1 MRFLRTDKLLP
12 CPKPFS
18 CDNAHEPTKIKD
30 QAQVGTR
37 YPRSN
42 YSKIYIIT
50 ACCSLEEVFMKNVE
64 HHGMQTTENFGVTN
78 IDG

>member
-37 YPRSN
+37 FLKTLPASRNANNRKFRRNEYRRLRQWNRIMELDSV
-42 YSKIYIIT
+42 Y
-50 ACCSLEEVFMKNVE
+50 
-64 HHGMQTTENFGVTN
+64 
-78 IDG
+78 